1 MYTVNW
7 PNSVHCKLAQQC
19 TVCTECT
26 EVSGSC
32 LACDQAPRERG
43 CAALLTHCQ
52 QWSTEA
58 VLNSTALTSSTDC
71 LVSGIVLNTH
81 YWVTTASSLRQG
93 DSEKEGAIKTLVS
106 HQLWG
111 RGGGADS
118 TESVFSKQCI
128 YKFAQRYENL
138 SIQFFTFS
146 VFKILPK
153 KLYSLFS
160 NKNLENLYV

>member
-1 MYTVNW
+1 MHNLINYTLNSSLL
-7 PNSVHCKLAQQC
+7 SVHCKLAQQC

-111 RGGGADS
+111 REEGQ
-118 TESVFSKQCI
+118 TVLNQCSVNSVSISLHSVMRTCIFCIKNLHFSKICLNSCAHYLVI
-128 YKFAQRYENL
+128 K
-138 SIQFFTFS
+138 
-146 VFKILPK
+146 
-153 KLYSLFS
+153 
-160 NKNLENLYV
+160 